1 MIVKAVRFLIFVC
14 TALLSACAS
23 NLETMQ
29 LREDEEVETPA
40 LNESVMVFMRAS
52 AGREAAKITAAI
64 YDVTSGEPRLVGLLP
79 DETKLSYKVSPGNHM
94 FMVYCDE
101 AADFMQVY
109 ASGGKSYY
117 TVVNPRP
124 GTVTWRFN
132 FRPIRN
138 GSGGEYS
145 FGSSEFKKWNGKT
158 KLIENTAASE
168 SWNLENRNSVMRNMR
183 QYRPLWD
190 AKSQAQR
197 DNLTLLPTDFAPQ

>member
-1 MIVKAVRFLIFVC
+1 MIIKGFRFLIIIF
-14 TALLSACAS
+14 AAILSACAS

-40 LNESVMVFMRAS
+40 LNESVVVFMRAS

-64 YDVTSGEPRLVGLLP
+64 YDVTSGEPVFIGLLP
-79 DETKLSYKVSPGNHM
+79 DETKLTHKVSPGSHL
-94 FMVYCDE
+94 FMVYCEE
-101 AADFMQVY
+101 AADFMQLY

-138 GSGGEYS
+138 GSGDEYS

-158 KLIENTAASE
+158 KLIGKTAASDG
-168 SWNLENRNSVMRNMR
+168 WNLENRNSVMRNMR
-183 QYRPLWD
+183 QYRPVWD
-190 AKSQAQR
+190 AKTQAQR
-197 DNLTLLPTDFAPQ
+197 DSQSLLPTDFAPR